1 MSTQVQ
7 FRRGTT
13 FETAS
18 FIGAVG
24 EVTVDTSKKVVVA
37 HDGIL
42 PGGYPHML
50 ENGSNSLLSP
60 GSLTSCALKFA
71 GDIDTGIISPGPNQ
85 IALVTGGSAR
95 LNIDSAGSVTIPGNV
110 TVSGSLTVVGG
121 FTSGENIALIVALS

>member
-1 MSTQVQ
+1 MATQVQ

-18 FIGAVG
+18 FTGAVG
-24 EVTVDTSKKVVVA
+24 EVTVDTTKQVIVVHNGVT
-37 HDGIL
+37 

-71 GDIDTGIISPGPNQ
+71 GDLNTGIISPGSDQ
-85 IALVTGGSAR
+85 IALVTGGSIR
-95 LNIDSAGSVTIPGNV
+95 LGIDSAGSISVPGNINV
-110 TVSGSLTVVGG
+110 AGSLTVVGG
-121 FTSGENIALIVALS
+121 FTSGESLALIVALS